1 MARHIVG
8 IIHEVTEVTQ
18 IIIPNIHA
26 RRAVLPEVM
35 QEQQLIHH
43 RAAAHQAV
51 NKQETVNLYRITA
64 VNQTDN
70 TEEKDRYGIP
80 YMDVNEQYG
89 KFPNG
94 NPEAHTGRGSV
105 NSVGGVNRES
115 LSRTNDLRSADGNKT
130 GAGINNSPSHQ
141 NRPPISRNTVVG
153 ENRNNVGSVNQEQ
166 NASHFNSQ
174 RQSSVAGNSPTNVT
188 QRGNSTN
195 NSGTVHNTENVRNGI
210 NTVNSSEGQTHSV
223 VNNHNNTTTGGTN
236 NNSHTDNVSR
246 QQTVNNNRQINHEY
260 KNGRY
265 NPAAVN
271 RKQDRTVY
279 HKQTTIKKID
289 SSDEMKL
296 RKKRGGKNGRT
307 KK

>member
-1 MARHIVG
+1 M
-8 IIHEVTEVTQ
+8 
-18 IIIPNIHA
+18 
-26 RRAVLPEVM
+26 
-35 QEQQLIHH
+35 
-43 RAAAHQAV
+43 
-51 NKQETVNLYRITA
+51 
-64 VNQTDN
+64 
-70 TEEKDRYGIP
+70 
-80 YMDVNEQYG
+80 
-89 KFPNG
+89 
-94 NPEAHTGRGSV
+94 
-105 NSVGGVNRES
+105 
-115 LSRTNDLRSADGNKT
+115 
-130 GAGINNSPSHQ
+130 
-141 NRPPISRNTVVG
+141 
-153 ENRNNVGSVNQEQ
+153 
-166 NASHFNSQ
+166 
-174 RQSSVAGNSPTNVT
+174 
-188 QRGNSTN
+188 
-195 NSGTVHNTENVRNGI
+195 VRNGI

-260 KNGRY
+260 KTEY

>member
-1 MARHIVG
+1 
-8 IIHEVTEVTQ
+8 
-18 IIIPNIHA
+18 
-26 RRAVLPEVM
+26 M

-70 TEEKDRYGIP
+70 TEEKIDTEYRIWTL
-80 YMDVNEQYG
+80 MNNTENSLTD
-89 KFPNG
+89 

-210 NTVNSSEGQTHSV
+210 NTVNSSEGQTSLCC
-223 VNNHNNTTTGGTN
+223 
-236 NNSHTDNVSR
+236 
-246 QQTVNNNRQINHEY
+246 E
-260 KNGRY
+260 
-265 NPAAVN
+265 
-271 RKQDRTVY
+271 
-279 HKQTTIKKID
+279 
-289 SSDEMKL
+289 
-296 RKKRGGKNGRT
+296 
-307 KK
+307 

>member
-1 MARHIVG
+1 M
-8 IIHEVTEVTQ
+8 
-18 IIIPNIHA
+18 N
-26 RRAVLPEVM
+26 
-35 QEQQLIHH
+35 
-43 RAAAHQAV
+43 
-51 NKQETVNLYRITA
+51 
-64 VNQTDN
+64 
-70 TEEKDRYGIP
+70 
-80 YMDVNEQYG
+80 
-89 KFPNG
+89 NG

-105 NSVGGVNRES
+105 NSVGGVNREI

-130 GAGINNSPSHQ
+130 VAGINNSPSHQ

-166 NASHFNSQ
+166 NSSHFNSQ
-174 RQSSVAGNSPTNVT
+174 RQSSVAGDSPTNVT

-210 NTVNSSEGQTHSV
+210 NTVNSS
-223 VNNHNNTTTGGTN
+223 GGTN
-236 NNSHTDNVSR
+236 NNSHTDNAIR

>member
-1 MARHIVG
+1 MS
-8 IIHEVTEVTQ
+8 
-18 IIIPNIHA
+18 
-26 RRAVLPEVM
+26 VM
-35 QEQQLIHH
+35 ELI
-43 RAAAHQAV
+43 QS
-51 NKQETVNLYRITA
+51 TVQK
-64 VNQTDN
+64 V
-70 TEEKDRYGIP
+70 K
-80 YMDVNEQYG
+80 
-89 KFPNG
+89 
-94 NPEAHTGRGSV
+94 HT
-105 NSVGGVNRES
+105 
-115 LSRTNDLRSADGNKT
+115 
-130 GAGINNSPSHQ
+130 
-141 NRPPISRNTVVG
+141 
-153 ENRNNVGSVNQEQ
+153 
-166 NASHFNSQ
+166 
-174 RQSSVAGNSPTNVT
+174 
-188 QRGNSTN
+188 
-195 NSGTVHNTENVRNGI
+195 
-210 NTVNSSEGQTHSV
+210 V